1 MNEISNGKDT
11 MTGHWEI
18 MGLKISDPFI
28 TFTETGFP
36 KELIDE
42 FIRLTGRNIVGNKA
56 ASGTEID

>member
-1 MNEISNGKDT
+1 

-18 MGLKISDPFI
+18 MGLKITEPFQ

-42 FIRLTGRNIVGNKA
+42 
-56 ASGTEID
+56 